1 MKTIAH
7 GIDVVNISRI
17 EDMVLKHDT
26 HFLERV
32 YTAREIAYAGT
43 NKKRFERLAGR
54 FAAKEAV
61 LKLLGTGLRGKMK
74 WTDIEVSN
82 DYLGKPTIHLSGEV
96 QTLAEKNGIKQIAL
110 SITHTSEIAMASV
123 VAFADLL

>member
-7 GIDVVNISRI
+7 GIDTVNISRI
-17 EDMVLKHDT
+17 EDMVAKHGE

-32 YTAREIAYAGT
+32 FTNREIAYAGT

-82 DYLGKPTIHLSGEV
+82 DYLGKPAVQLSGEV
-96 QTLAEKNGIKQIAL
+96 QIVAEKNGIEQIAL